1 MRPPGEVLVVLGAQ
15 WGDEGKGKLIDIL
28 TAEYDIL
35 ARAAGGANA
44 GHTIVV
50 DGVKYAFH
58 LLPSGLLNKNA
69 VAVIGNGVVLHVPK
83 FLEELQEI
91 QNKGIRDVASRIRI
105 SDRAHLLFDYH
116 QIVDGLREVERGKA
130 KIGTTGRGIGPCYS
144 SKANRTNMRVGDLRH
159 FRSFPAAFRRSLA
172 SKHKR
177 FHHFDYDVRKEV
189 AKYYEYAKKLEP
201 NITDTVAV
209 LNRAIVS
216 NKDAVLVEGA
226 NAALLDI
233 DFGTYP
239 FVTSS
244 NCTAGGVCTGLGI
257 PPRSLDAIVGVVKA
271 YTTRVGQGPFPT
283 ELLDDDGKT
292 LQQMGHEYGTTTS
305 RARRCGWLDTFM
317 LNYTHSVNGY
327 TEICLTKLDVLS
339 HFDSLKIGVAYMLRG
354 RKMMNY
360 PASLVELG
368 EAEVVY
374 EEFEGWKGVDLT
386 DIRSFDDLPP
396 NAQAYVVRIEQL
408 IHVPIRYIGVGPS
421 RDAIIKRY

>member
-15 WGDEGKGKLIDIL
+15 WGDEGKGKLIDLL

-50 DGVKYAFH
+50 NSVKYSFH
-58 LLPSGLLNKNA
+58 LLPSGLLNRHV

-83 FLEELQEI
+83 FFSEVSQLEEKGVCLNGRI
-91 QNKGIRDVASRIRI
+91 QI

-116 QIVDGLREVERGKA
+116 QIVDGLREVERGNA

-144 SKANRTNMRVGDLRH
+144 SKANRTNMRVGDLRS
-159 FRSFPAAFRRSLA
+159 FRSFPPAFLRSVA

-177 FHHFDYDVRKEV
+177 FHNFDYNVRDEI
-189 AKYYEYAKKLEP
+189 ARYYEYAKKLEP
-201 NITDTVAV
+201 SISDTVSTLNNALSKKSHAV
-209 LNRAIVS
+209 LI
-216 NKDAVLVEGA
+216 EGA

-257 PPRSLDAIVGVVKA
+257 PPRSIGQVVGVVKA

-283 ELLDDDGKT
+283 ELDNDLGVV
-292 LQQMGHEYGTTTS
+292 LQKEGHEYGTTTS

-317 LNYTHSVNGY
+317 LHYTNAINGY
-327 TEICLTKLDVLS
+327 TQICLTKLDVLS
-339 HFDSLKIGVAYMLRG
+339 HFDSIKIGIAYTVRG
-354 RKMMNY
+354 RRITHY
-360 PASLVELG
+360 PASLKILG
-368 EAEVVY
+368 EAEVEY
-374 EEFEGWKGVDLT
+374 IELPGWKGI
-386 DIRSFDDLPP
+386 DIMGIRVFEDLPMA
-396 NAQAYVVRIEQL
+396 AQTYVLKVEEL
-408 IHVPIRYIGVGPS
+408 VGVPIKYIGVGPS
-421 RDAIIKRY
+421 RDAIIIRQ

>member
-1 MRPPGEVLVVLGAQ
+1 
-15 WGDEGKGKLIDIL
+15 
-28 TAEYDIL
+28 
-35 ARAAGGANA
+35 
-44 GHTIVV
+44 
-50 DGVKYAFH
+50 
-58 LLPSGLLNKNA
+58 
-69 VAVIGNGVVLHVPK
+69 
-83 FLEELQEI
+83 
-91 QNKGIRDVASRIRI
+91 
-105 SDRAHLLFDYH
+105 
-116 QIVDGLREVERGKA
+116 
-130 KIGTTGRGIGPCYS
+130 
-144 SKANRTNMRVGDLRH
+144 MRVGDLRH

-177 FHHFDYDVRKEV
+177 FHDFDYDVRKEV
-189 AKYYEYAKKLEP
+189 AKYYEYAKSLEP

-209 LNRAIVS
+209 LNRAITS
-216 NKDAVLVEGA
+216 KKDAVLVEGA

-283 ELLDDDGKT
+283 ELLDEDGTT

-339 HFDSLKIGVAYMLRG
+339 YFDSLRIGVAYMLRG
-354 RKMMNY
+354 RRMTNY
-360 PASLVELG
+360 PASLTQLA
-368 EAEVVY
+368 EAEVIY
-374 EEFEGWKGVDLT
+374 EEFPGWKDVDLT
-386 DIRSFDDLPP
+386 AVRKFEDLPE
-396 NAQAYVVRIEQL
+396 NAQAYVLRIEEL
-408 IHVPIRYIGVGPS
+408 VGVHIRYIGVGPS
-421 RDAIIKRY
+421 RDAIIIRNCLLE